1 MKIVKAGRFFFNY
14 KNGGS
19 IETKDISVVEDMLCF
34 LHELGHAACGH
45 TFTTEGKID
54 IRDVVR
60 ECEAWNY
67 ALRCIKKKHHQDMIN
82 FALPCVQTY
91 NAEAEISWGEWLPKE
106 RIVDIIKKE
115 ART

>member
-1 MKIVKAGRFFFNY
+1 MKITKAEQFFY
-14 KNGGS
+14 RYDGS
-19 IETKDISVVEDMLCF
+19 IETKDISTVEDMFCL
-34 LHELGHAACGH
+34 LHELGHAALDH

-67 ALRCIKKKHHQDMIN
+67 ALRCVKKRHHQGLIN
-82 FALPCVQTY
+82 FALPCIQTY

-106 RIVDIIKKE
+106 RIVNLIKG
-115 ART
+115 